1 MVLAAL
7 DRGRSVVLRA
17 FGPSL
22 RSLLAQ
28 RPLRIALLGSLAV
41 LASAATSLWIPLL
54 MVVLAPIVLGVPH
67 LVSDVRYL
75 IVKPRLHRRP
85 WVLVLVGVPLACT
98 WIRPNLDTGLLA
110 VLGALLAA
118 RGAWSKKLLWASAF
132 GCIYALVLLHPYV
145 AGMLLLHGHHLV
157 AFALFLLVFARSVRH
172 AAAPTLVFA
181 AFAGALVLG
190 VFDRII
196 ERPGALFTVSS
207 GTGLEQAIAE
217 LSPSG
222 SFTMGMRFVALFVF
236 AQSVHYGLWLRLI
249 PEEARERPGLRSFTS
264 SFRALRADVGLPILV
279 LALCAMVFFGYL
291 ATQSFHHARYA
302 YLHLA
307 VFHGYLE
314 LACLA
319 LVLVEGKAA
328 LRQEHPQP
336 SAVAGAS

>member
-7 DRGRSVVLRA
+7 DRGRSAALRA

-22 RSLLAQ
+22 RSLLAE
-28 RPLRIALLGSLAV
+28 RPLRIAVLGSVAV
-41 LASAATSLWIPLL
+41 LASAATALWIPLL

-75 IVKPRLHRRP
+75 VVKPRLHRRP
-85 WVLVLVGVPLACT
+85 WVVLLVGVPLACT
-98 WIRPNLDTGLLA
+98 WLRPNLDTGLLA

-118 RGAWSKKLLWASAF
+118 RGPWPKKLLWASAF
-132 GCIYALVLLHPYV
+132 ACVYALVMLHPYV

-157 AFALFLLVFARSVRH
+157 AFAVFLLIFARSLRH
-172 AAAPTLVFA
+172 ALAPTLVFA
-181 AFAGALVLG
+181 AFTGALLLG
-190 VFDRII
+190 VFDPVI
-196 ERPGALFTVSS
+196 ERPAALFTVRS

-222 SFTMGMRFVALFVF
+222 SFTWGMRFVALFVF

-264 SFRALRADVGLPILV
+264 SFRALRADVGVPVLV
-279 LALCAMVFFGYL
+279 LALGAMVFFGYQ

-319 LVLVEGKAA
+319 LVLVEGRAA
-328 LRQEHPQP
+328 FRQDSP
-336 SAVAGAS
+336 AGAS

>member
-1 MVLAAL
+1 M
-7 DRGRSVVLRA
+7 LRA
-17 FGPSL
+17 FGASF
-22 RSLLAQ
+22 RSLLAE
-28 RPLRIALLGSLAV
+28 RPLRVAVLGSLAV
-41 LASAATSLWIPLL
+41 LASAASTLWIPLL

-75 IVKPRLHRRP
+75 VVKPRLHKRP
-85 WVLVLVGVPLACT
+85 WVVLLVGVPLACT
-98 WIRPNLDTGLLA
+98 WLRPSLDIGLLA
-110 VLGALLAA
+110 MLGAVLAA
-118 RGAWSKKLLWASAF
+118 RGPWPRKLLWAAAF
-132 GCIYALVLLHPYV
+132 ACVYVLVLLHPYV

-157 AFALFLLVFARSVRH
+157 AFALFLVVFARSVRH
-172 AAAPTLVFA
+172 ALAPTLVFA
-181 AFAGALVLG
+181 AFAGALALG

-196 ERPGALFTVSS
+196 ERPAALFTVSS

-217 LSPSG
+217 LSPAG
-222 SFTMGMRFVALFVF
+222 SFTLGMRFVALFVF

-264 SFRALRADVGLPILV
+264 SFRALRADVGLPVLV
-279 LALCAMVFFGYL
+279 VALGAMVFFGYQ

-319 LVLVEGKAA
+319 LVLVEGKGA
-328 LRQEHPQP
+328 LRQEHPELV
-336 SAVAGAS
+336 S